1 MKLCMFSPKERE
13 LERGW
18 PGRIEGDRVIQLAA
32 QTLQSFF
39 TGGGSAR
46 EHAEFPLADVMLRP
60 PVLHPGAV
68 RLFDGDD
75 FVFGNPSCIYGQD
88 EDVPLPYGADR
99 LDAQLR
105 IAAVIGAGIV
115 GGYTLMN
122 DWLAPDLA
130 GAKAHDF
137 ATSLGPIVL
146 TPDEFDGGE
155 TDWNALLDR
164 AELNTRLFPGD
175 LIAAPVVS
183 RSGPFTAG
191 DTVALELEPI
201 GVLSNRLALPVSAP
215 IETLR

>member
-1 MKLCMFSPKERE
+1 MFSPTERE

-32 QTLQSFF
+32 QTLQAFF

-46 EHAEFPLADVMLRP
+46 EHAEFALADVMLRP

-68 RLFDGDD
+68 RIFAGDD
-75 FVFGNPSCIYGQD
+75 FVFGNPSCIYGHD

-99 LDAQLR
+99 LEAQLR
-105 IAAVIGAGIV
+105 VAAVIGAGIV

-137 ATSLGPIVL
+137 ATSLGPVVV

-164 AELNTRLFPGD
+164 AELNTRFFPGD
-175 LIAAPVVS
+175 LIAAPVAN

-191 DTVALELEPI
+191 DTVELELEPV
-201 GVLSNRLALPVSAP
+201 GVLRNHLALPVAAP
-215 IETLR
+215 LETLR

>member
-1 MKLCMFSPKERE
+1 MKLCMFSPLERE

-32 QTLQSFF
+32 QTLQAFF

-46 EHAEFPLADVMLRP
+46 EHAEFALADVILRP

-68 RLFDGDD
+68 RIFDTDAD
-75 FVFGNPSCIYGQD
+75 FVFGNPSCMYGH
-88 EDVPLPYGADR
+88 EELVPLPQDAER
-99 LDAQLR
+99 VDAQLR

-115 GGYTLMN
+115 GGFTLMN

-137 ATSLGPIVL
+137 ATSLGPLVV

-155 TDWNALLDR
+155 TDWNALLDK
-164 AELNTRLFPGD
+164 AELSTRFFPGD
-175 LIAAPVVS
+175 VIAAPVLGH
-183 RSGPFTAG
+183 SGPFAAG
-191 DTVALELEPI
+191 DTVALELDPI
-201 GVLSNRLALPVSAP
+201 GMLRNRLTLPQG
-215 IETLR
+215 